1 MALLSTGLIIAGAYA
16 DKVRKTLFAQL
27 REQMRR
33 GEVSAQEIARAAA
46 ELNRALYHILVEKLK
61 SDKGDV
67 VRARIEYDVEDGKIS
82 WKYDTLQL
90 EVFKRVPDETVSGVV
105 KEIVSEIG
113 KLLERAIA
121 YRVEKAV
128 TTAYG
133 DHAYRVKIDDKVVG
147 ALMVTTIN
155 NEFAIIRG
163 AVLEPTP
170 VIIEKGKIP
179 LEGKDLDEAISGGL
193 ADLIRAAR
201 NVETSEAEKAIKDI
215 EAVIESELKKEA
227 VTTEE
232 EAGGEA

>member
-1 MALLSTGLIIAGAYA
+1 MTLLSTGLIIAGAYA

-27 REQMRR
+27 RDQMKR
-33 GEVSAQEIARAAA
+33 GEVTAQEIARAAA
-46 ELNRALYHILVEKLK
+46 ELNRVLYHIIVEKLK

-67 VRARIEYDVEDGKIS
+67 VRARVEYEIEDGKIS

-90 EVFKRVPDETVSGVV
+90 EVFKRVPDDTVAGIVKETVAGI
-105 KEIVSEIG
+105 E

-121 YRVEKAV
+121 YSVEKVV
-128 TTAYG
+128 TTALG

-155 NEFAIIRG
+155 NEFAIVRG

-179 LEGKDLDEAISGGL
+179 LEGKALDEAVSSNI
-193 ADLIRAAR
+193 ADLVRAGR
-201 NVETSEAEKAIKDI
+201 NVESSEAEKAVKDI
-215 EAVIESELKKEA
+215 EAVIESELKKA
-227 VTTEE
+227 PTAIEE
-232 EAGGEA
+232 ESGGEA

>member
-27 REQMRR
+27 REQMKR

-46 ELNRALYHILVEKLK
+46 ELNRALYHIIVEKLK

-90 EVFKRVPDETVSGVV
+90 EVFKRVPDETVAQMV
-105 KEIVSEIG
+105 KEITAGIG
-113 KLLERAIA
+113 KLLEKAIA
-121 YRVEKAV
+121 YTVEKAV
-128 TTAYG
+128 VTAYG

-147 ALMVTTIN
+147 ALIATTVN
-155 NEFAIIRG
+155 NDFAIIRG

-170 VIIEKGKIP
+170 VIIERGKVP
-179 LEGKDLDEAISGGL
+179 LEGKSVDEAVSSGL
-193 ADLIRAAR
+193 ADLIRSAR
-201 NVETSEAEKAIKDI
+201 NVETSEAKKAVKDI
-215 EAVIESELKKEA
+215 EALIESELKKEA
-227 VTTEE
+227 APIEE
-232 EAGGEA
+232 EA